1 MFVVDTNILLYA
13 ADRDAPEHAVC
24 RDLLLTW
31 REQTSPWHLTWGI
44 VYEFLRV
51 STHRNVF
58 RKPFISHQAWGFIQA
73 VLASPSLSL
82 LVETDRHETVAT
94 DVFAGVPGVGII
106 GNFVFD
112 AHTAIL
118 MKEHGIATIFTRD
131 REFRRFSFLQVID
144 PLQELPDN
152 RHSRAEEST

>member
-58 RKPFISHQAWGFIQA
+58 PKPFTSQEAWGFIEA
-73 VLASPSLSL
+73 VLASPSLSVL
-82 LVETDRHETVAT
+82 TETDRHEVVAS
-94 DVFAGVPGVGII
+94 DVFTDMPGLGIVG
-106 GNFVFD
+106 NLVFD

-118 MKEHGIATIFTRD
+118 MKEHGIQTIFTRD
-131 REFRRFSFLQVID
+131 RDFRRFSFLQAVD
-144 PLQELPDN
+144 PLHEP
-152 RHSRAEEST
+152 RGKSEAAE